1 MQISSVLISALAL
14 VLVLC
19 LAWLVLKAL
28 SISYRGTS
36 KSQHIKLIE
45 SMPLSPKER
54 IVLVRYRQQ
63 DYLLGVSATGMT
75 VIEKNVAE
83 VSAEQSSADTT
94 THT

>member
-28 SISYRGTS
+28 SISYRGAN
-36 KSQHIKLIE
+36 KSQHIKLME

-54 IVLVRYRQQ
+54 IVLVRYKEH
-63 DYLLGVSATGMT
+63 DYLLGLSGGGMT
-75 VIEKNVAE
+75 VIEKNIAE
-83 VSAEQSSADTT
+83 ASVE
-94 THT
+94 